1 MGYTIWP
8 DGTRGEV
15 LSDVNDER
23 NRQEEKWGAQNHDP
37 FTWGAI
43 LAEEV
48 GEAAEEALH
57 ARFPNP
63 EDDPATRL
71 ANYRTELVQVA
82 AVAVAMIECLDRGE
96 WCWAEAPK
104 KPKAPR

>member
-8 DGTRGEV
+8 NGPRGDA
-15 LSDVNDER
+15 LSEVNDER
-23 NRQEEKWGAQNHDP
+23 NRQEEKWGTQNHDP
-37 FTWGAI
+37 FTYLAI
-43 LAEEV
+43 LGEEV
-48 GEAAEEALH
+48 GEACQAALK
-57 ARFPNP
+57 
-63 EDDPATRL
+63 TRYEGGKTL
-71 ANYRTELVQVA
+71 ADYRTELVQVA